1 MGEDR
6 QRILEEHEN
15 QEPDEAM
22 KKYQVDLTAAERDE
36 LLRLSRSGKTSGR
49 KLTRARIL
57 LKADEQLADEEIAET
72 VGTSVATI
80 ERTRQRFVE
89 EGLDA
94 LNERPR
100 LGARPKLTAKGAAH
114 VIAVACSPAPGG
126 RKRWTLR
133 LLADRA
139 VELGLCSEFSHES
152 VRRLLKKTSLNPG
165 NTSSGVSPK

>member
-1 MGEDR
+1 
-6 QRILEEHEN
+6 
-15 QEPDEAM
+15 M
-22 KKYQVDLTAAERDE
+22 KKYHVDLTAAERDE

-57 LKADEQLADEEIAET
+57 LKADEQLADEEIAEA

-89 EGLDA
+89 EGLRA

-100 LGARPKLTAKGAAH
+100 PGARPKLSAKGAAH

-133 LLADRA
+133 LLADQT

-152 VRRLLKKTSLNPG
+152 VRRLLKKTCSNRGSPS
-165 NTSSGVSPK
+165 NGVFQQ

>member
-1 MGEDR
+1 
-6 QRILEEHEN
+6 
-15 QEPDEAM
+15 M
-22 KKYQVDLTAAERDE
+22 KKDQVELTAAEREE
-36 LLRLSRSGKTSGR
+36 LLRLSRSGKPSGR
-49 KLTRARIL
+49 KLTRAQIL
-57 LKADEQLADEEIAET
+57 LKADEQLAEEESAEA

-89 EGLDA
+89 EGLGA

-139 VELGLCSEFSHES
+139 VALGLCSEFSYES
-152 VRRLLKKTSLNPG
+152 VRRLLKKTCSSPG
-165 NTSSGVSPK
+165 STSSGGFPK

>member
-1 MGEDR
+1 
-6 QRILEEHEN
+6 
-15 QEPDEAM
+15 M
-22 KKYQVDLTAAERDE
+22 KKYHVDLTAAERED
-36 LLRLSRSGKTSGR
+36 LLRLSRSGKTRSR
-49 KLTRARIL
+49 KLMRALIL
-57 LKADEQLADEEIAET
+57 LKADEQLADEEIAEAI
-72 VGTSVATI
+72 GTSVATI

-89 EGLDA
+89 EGLGA
-94 LNERPR
+94 LDERPR
-100 LGARPKLTAKGAAH
+100 LGARPKLTTKGAAH

-165 NTSSGVSPK
+165 NTSSGVSRK

>member
-1 MGEDR
+1 
-6 QRILEEHEN
+6 
-15 QEPDEAM
+15 M
-22 KKYQVDLTAAERDE
+22 KKYQVELTAAEREE
-36 LLRLSRSGKTSGR
+36 LLRLSRSGKPSGR
-49 KLTRARIL
+49 KLTRAQIL
-57 LKADEQLADEEIAET
+57 LKADEQLAEEESAEA

-80 ERTRQRFVE
+80 ERTRQRCVE
-89 EGLDA
+89 EGLGA

-139 VELGLCSEFSHES
+139 VALRLWSEFSYAS
-152 VRRLLKKTSLNPG
+152 VRRLLQKPCSSPG
-165 NTSSGVSPK
+165 STSSGGFPK

>member
-1 MGEDR
+1 
-6 QRILEEHEN
+6 
-15 QEPDEAM
+15 M
-22 KKYQVDLTAAERDE
+22 KKYQVELTAIEREE

-57 LKADEQLADEEIAET
+57 LKADEQLADDEIAEA

-89 EGLDA
+89 AGLEA
-94 LNERPR
+94 LSERPR
-100 LGARPKLTAKGAAH
+100 PGARAKLTAKGAAH

-133 LLADRA
+133 LLADRT

-152 VRRLLKKTSLNPG
+152 VRRLLKKPRSNRG
-165 NTSSGVSPK
+165 STSSGVFRK

>member
-1 MGEDR
+1 
-6 QRILEEHEN
+6 
-15 QEPDEAM
+15 M
-22 KKYQVDLTAAERDE
+22 KKYHVDLTAAERDE
-36 LLRLSRSGKTSGR
+36 LLRLSRNGKTSGR

-57 LKADEQLADEEIAET
+57 LKADEQLADEEIAEA

-89 EGLDA
+89 EGLEA
-94 LNERPR
+94 LSERPR
-100 LGARPKLTAKGAAH
+100 LGARPKLTAKEAAH

-152 VRRLLKKTSLNPG
+152 VRRLLKKMSSNPG
-165 NTSSGVSPK
+165 STSSGVFRK

>member
-1 MGEDR
+1 
-6 QRILEEHEN
+6 
-15 QEPDEAM
+15 M
-22 KKYQVDLTAAERDE
+22 KKYHVDLTAAERDE

-57 LKADEQLADEEIAET
+57 LQADEQLADEEIADA

-89 EGLDA
+89 EGLGA
-94 LNERPR
+94 LSERPR
-100 LGARPKLTAKGAAH
+100 PGASPKLSAKGAAH
-114 VIAVACSPAPGG
+114 IIAVACSPAPGG

-139 VELGLCSEFSHES
+139 VELGLCRDFSHES
-152 VRRLLKKTSLNPG
+152 VRRLLKKPCSNPG
-165 NTSSGVSPK
+165 STSSGVFRT

>member
-1 MGEDR
+1 
-6 QRILEEHEN
+6 
-15 QEPDEAM
+15 M
-22 KKYQVDLTAAERDE
+22 KKYHVELTAAEREE
-36 LLRLSRSGKTSGR
+36 LLRLGRNGTTSGR

-57 LKADEQLADEEIAET
+57 LKADEQLADEEIAEA

-89 EGLDA
+89 EGLGA
-94 LNERPR
+94 LSERPR
-100 LGARPKLTAKGAAH
+100 LGARPKLTATGAAP

-139 VELGLCSEFSHES
+139 VELGLCSDFSHES
-152 VRRLLKKTSLNPG
+152 VRRLLKKPCSTRGS
-165 NTSSGVSPK
+165 TRSGVFRK

>member
-1 MGEDR
+1 
-6 QRILEEHEN
+6 
-15 QEPDEAM
+15 M
-22 KKYQVDLTAAERDE
+22 KKYHVELTAAERDE

-57 LKADEQLADEEIAET
+57 LKADEQLADEEIAEA

-80 ERTRQRFVE
+80 ERIRQRFV
-89 EGLDA
+89 GA
-94 LNERPR
+94 LSERPR

-133 LLADRA
+133 LWADRT
-139 VELGLCSEFSHES
+139 VELGLCSKFSYES
-152 VRRLLKKTSLNPG
+152 VRRLLKKTCLNPG
-165 NTSSGVSPK
+165 NTSSGVSLK

>member
-1 MGEDR
+1 MAR
-6 QRILEEHEN
+6 
-15 QEPDEAM
+15 
-22 KKYQVDLTAAERDE
+22 KKYLVDLTAEERQTLE
-36 LLRLSRSGKTSGR
+36 QIVHKGKSSAR
-49 KLTRARIL
+49 KWTRARIL
-57 LKADEQLADEEIAET
+57 LKADEELADEEIAEA

-94 LNERPR
+94 LSERPR

-139 VELGLCSEFSHES
+139 VELGLCSEVSHES
-152 VRRLLKKTSLNPG
+152 VRRLLKKTCSSPG
-165 NTSSGVSPK
+165 STSSGVFPK

>member
-1 MGEDR
+1 
-6 QRILEEHEN
+6 
-15 QEPDEAM
+15 M
-22 KKYQVDLTAAERDE
+22 KKYHVDLTAAERDE

-57 LKADEQLADEEIAET
+57 LKADEQWGDEEIAEA
-72 VGTSVATI
+72 VGTSIATI
-80 ERTRQRFVE
+80 ERTRHRFVE
-89 EGLDA
+89 EGLGA

-133 LLADRA
+133 LLADRT
-139 VELGLCSEFSHES
+139 VELGLCSEFSYES
-152 VRRLLKKTSLNPG
+152 VRRLLKKRYSTPG
-165 NTSSGVSPK
+165 STSSGVFQK